1 MYNSVTLNV
10 LSKIWRSIEKD
21 YERSFF
27 KKIVDF
33 ISKGFKYISKGSI
46 IMNLFVSD
54 NNFVREGLIYKLYC
68 KFIDLLQSFI
78 KRINKFVLKYKSGSF
93 FLNAFNNL
101 FGRGENIINTLYIS
115 LLSFGITTLF
125 INVLKGN
132 LKTKLN
138 IIFAAIV
145 FLAIVG
151 MRFSQNY
158 KYILDNS
165 FTVKFIKD
173 IFNTEDGGEKWW

>member
-10 LSKIWRSIEKD
+10 LSKIWRSIEEN
-21 YERSFF
+21 YEKSFF

-33 ISKGFKYISKGSI
+33 ISKGFKCISKGSI
-46 IMNLFVSD
+46 IVNLFVSD
-54 NNFVREGLIYKLYC
+54 NSFVIEGLIYELYC
-68 KFIDLLQSFI
+68 KFIDSLQSFI
-78 KRINKFVLKYKSGSF
+78 KGINKFVLKYKSESF
-93 FLNAFNNL
+93 FLNAFDNL
-101 FGRGENIINTLYIS
+101 FGGEENIINTLYIS

-145 FLAIVG
+145 FLSIVG
-151 MRFSQNY
+151 MKFGQDY

-173 IFNTEDGGEKWW
+173 IFDTEDGGEKWW